1 MTTDIASV
9 TIVDSHGARADALC
23 TALFAMGWD
32 RAEAFLKAHPEVHAV
47 LLKENL
53 EDALVSEAL
62 RNKIQPYDSNLR
74 MHFIEQQG
82 S

>member
-1 MTTDIASV
+1 
-9 TIVDSHGARADALC
+9 
-23 TALFAMGWD
+23 MGWD
-32 RAEAFLKAHPEVHAV
+32 KAEAFLRAHPEVHAV

-74 MHFIEQQG
+74 MHFVEQKG